1 MTTFHGQ
8 MRRGHRGRAA
18 PTQVRCA
25 PHALVHATCV
35 WRWVAVWEGAEGDGG
50 LGRGWSGRI
59 HLSHGLGRPHGAGDG
74 ARRRC
79 GGSGGSPRRACR
91 PIALTARVRRVPQ
104 VRKLDE
110 GLRGVQELGEHPL
123 SSSST
128 ARCGASVADTLRG
141 RRRVVRGCLPAR
153 RARLLQEGEGGGR
166 RGRRGRRRA
175 GMGLRRAGP
184 SPP

>member
-35 WRWVAVWEGAEGDGG
+35 WRWVAVWEGAEGDAG

-59 HLSHGLGRPHGAGDG
+59 HSSHGLGRPHGAGDG

-91 PIALTARVRRVPQ
+91 PIALTATP
-104 VRKLDE
+104 
-110 GLRGVQELGEHPL
+110 
-123 SSSST
+123 
-128 ARCGASVADTLRG
+128 
-141 RRRVVRGCLPAR
+141 
-153 RARLLQEGEGGGR
+153 
-166 RGRRGRRRA
+166 
-175 GMGLRRAGP
+175 
-184 SPP
+184 